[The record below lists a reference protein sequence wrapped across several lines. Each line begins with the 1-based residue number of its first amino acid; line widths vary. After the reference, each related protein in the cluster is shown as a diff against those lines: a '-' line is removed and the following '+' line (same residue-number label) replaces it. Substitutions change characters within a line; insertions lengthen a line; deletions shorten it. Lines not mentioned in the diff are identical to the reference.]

1 MTLPVF
7 RVELNFFFFVHLL
20 EPVTESRLLVHCAL
34 GNAVEEKGKTEA
46 RVL

>member
-7 RVELNFFFFVHLL
+7 RVELNFLFVHLL

>member
-7 RVELNFFFFVHLL
+7 RVELNFFLVHLL
-20 EPVTESRLLVHCAL
+20 EPVTESRLLVHCTL